1 MRAAMDAAF
10 MDAVLLGA
18 GDESMFS
25 ECEQFAADLDRMGS
39 EDLFEA
45 MLGGIGE
52 VSAGTDGVDVG
63 CQITGWEMINDQ
75 DANELC
81 NQMLGSVEIVET
93 PSKRTRHSLTK
104 KTGHGG
110 YRHGVPG
117 GARRPGCHIKL

>member
-1 MRAAMDAAF
+1 

-18 GDESMFS
+18 GDESMFR
-25 ECEQFAADLDRMGS
+25 ECEQFAPDLDRMGS

-63 CQITGWEMINDQ
+63 SQITGWEMINDQ